1 MRIKVRRL
9 QRASQAASYNCLM
22 PIRPELRKY
31 YGAEWRRYRE
41 TLLALA
47 GHRCA
52 RCGTGHT
59 HLNAAHVHHDPRNG
73 QLITILCPAC
83 HSRHDTPQ
91 RVAMTRRTRAKRS
104 GQLWLTPE
112 IEYAPYASWMV
123 PRRVLEEAQLGLF
136 GHV

>member
-1 MRIKVRRL
+1 MK
-9 QRASQAASYNCLM
+9 RAGIFNILEIV

-31 YGAEWRRYRE
+31 YGVKWRRYRE

-52 RCGTGHT
+52 QCGTQHT

-91 RVAMTRRTRAKRS
+91 RVAMTRRTRAKRV
-104 GQLWLTPE
+104 GQLWRSTE
-112 IEYAPYASWMV
+112 IEYAPYASWMI
-123 PRRVLEEAQLGLF
+123 PRRVLEEKQFPLF
-136 GHV
+136 G